1 MKEEKQINM
10 EKEELYSL
18 DSELYLLLKNG
29 LSSKGN
35 SFALINKDNYKNFL
49 PQLNYLSNYA
59 SNLITI

>member
-1 MKEEKQINM
+1 M

-35 SFALINKDNYKNFL
+35 SFALINKDNFKNFL
-49 PQLNYLSNYA
+49 PQLNYLYKEEGEVIS
-59 SNLITI
+59 LDKFFKLF

>member
-1 MKEEKQINM
+1 M

-35 SFALINKDNYKNFL
+35 SFALINKDNFKNYL
-49 PQLNYLSNYA
+49 PQLNYLYKEEG
-59 SNLITI
+59 